1 MFIGKRFLQIY
12 VGIKIMDKRE
22 SIKKITE
29 IMKDNGFEDAT
40 DLISTHIY
48 ETIIPPTCFS
58 EGPPMAPKLVPWA

>member
-1 MFIGKRFLQIY
+1 
-12 VGIKIMDKRE
+12 MDKRE